1 MQTLPGKIAP
11 DQNRNGASLFGKD
24 PFSSAA
30 DKSNPAPLLEI
41 RDLTIHFIVQR
52 RISRPNVVVH
62 AVDKVSLFVNK
73 GETLGLVGESGS
85 GKTTVGRGTL
95 RLIEPTSGQVF
106 LNGQNILKAT
116 GREMHDLR
124 RKMQMVFQD
133 PADSLNPRFTCRQTL
148 VDALSHAGY
157 TSKVIP
163 GKALELIESV
173 GLVLSDLDKYPHQ
186 FSGGQQQRIAIARAL
201 AFTPELLIL
210 DEPTA
215 SLDVS
220 VKTQVTQLLRELQ
233 KKFDLS
239 FILISHDLSN
249 VKYMTKRV
257 AVMYLGQIIEV
268 GRTPE
273 FFSNPMHPYTRVL
286 IDSVPVPDPG
296 QIRKHTS
303 LIGEIPSSTVPP
315 AGCRFHP
322 RCPVR
327 IDLCDKQEPQLMRAA
342 NGRMVACHLVNKS
355 MK

>member
-1 MQTLPGKIAP
+1 MQTFTGKISP
-11 DQNRNGASLFGKD
+11 DQDGKGASLLGKT
-24 PFSSAA
+24 SSSYKIEGN
-30 DKSNPAPLLEI
+30 DPAPLLEI

-52 RISRPNVVVH
+52 RISLPNVVVH
-62 AVDKVSLFVNK
+62 AVDQVNLFVKK

-106 LNGQNILKAT
+106 LNGQNILKST
-116 GREMHDLR
+116 GREMHSLR

-157 TSKVIP
+157 TSKDIP
-163 GKALELIESV
+163 AKALELIESV

-233 KKFDLS
+233 KRFDLS

-268 GRTPE
+268 GNTPDI
-273 FFSNPMHPYTRVL
+273 FSDPMHPYTRVL
-286 IDSVPVPDPG
+286 IDSVPIPDPG
-296 QIRKHTS
+296 QIRKHSS
-303 LIGEIPSSTVPP
+303 LIGEIPSSTTPP
-315 AGCRFHP
+315 AGCRFHT

-327 IDLCDKQEPQLMRAA
+327 FDICDKQEPKLMQSA
-342 NGRMVACHLVNKS
+342 NGRMVACHLVNNSK
-355 MK
+355 